1 MRWISAV
8 VGVLGLLALVA
19 AIIYFTVPAHSLPS
33 FLGPLHGPNVASNA
47 HRKRRGEGAI
57 ALAVV
62 LWVIAGIVFYVDR
75 RSSAQPAADK
85 PATDQPATDQP
96 AADQPAS

>member
-1 MRWISAV
+1 MTPLRWLSAV
-8 VGVLGLLALVA
+8 IGFVGLLALVA

-33 FLGPLHGPNVASNA
+33 FLGPLHGSLVAPNA

-57 ALAVV
+57 GLAVV
-62 LWVIAGIVFYVDR
+62 LWVIAGILFYIDR

-85 PATDQPATDQP
+85 PAADHAATDQP
-96 AADQPAS
+96 AS